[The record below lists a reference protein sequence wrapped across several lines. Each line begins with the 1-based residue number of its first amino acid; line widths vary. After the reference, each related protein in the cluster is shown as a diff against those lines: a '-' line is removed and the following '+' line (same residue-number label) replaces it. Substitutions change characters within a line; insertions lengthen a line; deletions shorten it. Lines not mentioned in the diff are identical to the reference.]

1 MALDISNVIYVS
13 GVAFSSKKFYLS
25 MCRSAA
31 PNAGQFAP
39 KDHWPR
45 DASPQD
51 DSCCVRHETSQ
62 RERSFRANG
71 LCKTSIGAIHPV
83 TVAPSRKKFGWMT
96 WELQFLSYLLKSCNL
111 HAQKIVLILD

>member
-1 MALDISNVIYVS
+1 MLFMSLVW
-13 GVAFSSKKFYLS
+13 LS
-25 MCRSAA
+25 PLRNFTYRCRSAA
-31 PNAGQFAP
+31 PNARQFAP
-39 KDHWPR
+39 KDHWAR